1 MQKLSPE
8 LIRARTCYKH
18 PAGALGVAITR
29 ALQRRGCIAEA
40 SVQQRHGFML
50 TGRGR
55 KWCARHGIDAYLPV
69 AFFRDGDGGGDGGGG
84 GDGDGGGGGDG
95 GDDGGGAGGRASTAA
110 KNAGFSAS
118 CMDYS
123 QRVPHLAG
131 PLGRGVLAFMQARG
145 YCLAGAGDRRLA
157 LTPDGVAFLR
167 AALGIDE
174 AGRAA
179 T

>member
-40 SVQQRHGFML
+40 TVKQRHGFML
-50 TGRGR
+50 TARGR
-55 KWCARHGIDAYLPV
+55 KWCARHGVDAHLPA
-69 AFFRDGDGGGDGGGG
+69 AFCRDGGGGDDDGG
-84 GDGDGGGGGDG
+84 GDGDGGDVGGT
-95 GDDGGGAGGRASTAA
+95 GGRASTAA

-131 PLGRGVLAFMQARG
+131 PLGRGVLAFMRARG
-145 YCLAGAGDRRLA
+145 YCRAGAGDRRLA
-157 LTPDGVAFLR
+157 LTPDGAAFLR
-167 AALGIDE
+167 AALGIGE

>member
-29 ALQRRGCIAEA
+29 ALQRRGCIAA
-40 SVQQRHGFML
+40 ATVKQRHGFML
-50 TGRGR
+50 TARGR
-55 KWCARHGIDAYLPV
+55 KWCAQHGVDAYLPA
-69 AFFRDGDGGGDGGGG
+69 AFCRDGGGDGGD
-84 GDGDGGGGGDG
+84 GDGDGGGGGDD
-95 GDDGGGAGGRASTAA
+95 GDVGGRASTAA

-118 CMDYS
+118 CMDHS
-123 QRVPHLAG
+123 HRTPHLAG

-157 LTPDGVAFLR
+157 LTPDGAAFLR

-174 AGRAA
+174 ATGRAA